1 MNQKLKLGGF
11 EFYPNDRVLQLT
23 KEPLCKLKQL
33 RRDKQLPS
41 ENLDENVERGYKE
54 MVENKV
60 ANPDRHDRTDEA

>member
-33 RRDKQLPS
+33 QRDKQLPS